1 MESVK
6 IISIRGVTS
15 GQAAKLATAGVKHSL
30 DLLNRAGTTAQ
41 LEALAKETG
50 IAKAKLLG
58 MVQQADLLRVP
69 GISVDD
75 ADTLL
80 RVGIANVQ
88 ALAAADPAALSSRIV
103 EYRAA
108 NPKPSYELPT
118 LNELQQWK
126 GVAKTIVGAIS
137 AEAADASTG
146 SGATGGPGAPSAPEA
161 VGTASSFFVDMSEMI
176 LQLGVGISQAQQ
188 ALDRNALDT
197 QSAINAD
204 ESLRGTG
211 LGVTWYA
218 IPEAT
223 LDLKMDYSVVKEE
236 SSEGTATRIR
246 ISPINAKY
254 RNFFK
259 VSEAVQSQLQVK
271 FATVPPPQRVT
282 ESIPVPD
289 VIGRTTEQAAALLK
303 DSGLRLGAVTF
314 LAGAPSSGASSE
326 VKSQSPK
333 GGSDARFLDEVG
345 VEVVKRKE

>member
-15 GQAAKLATAGVKHSL
+15 GQAEKLATAGVKNSL
-30 DLLNRAGTTAQ
+30 DLLHKAGTTAQ
-41 LEALAKETG
+41 LEALATKTG
-50 IAKAKLLG
+50 IAKTKLLA

-75 ADTLL
+75 ADTLV
-80 RVGIANVQ
+80 RVGVANVQ
-88 ALAAADPAALSSRIV
+88 ALATSDPASLSARIA
-103 EYRAA
+103 EYRRA

-118 LNELQQWK
+118 LSELEQWK

-137 AEAADASTG
+137 AEAGAASTG
-146 SGATGGPGAPSAPEA
+146 TAPAVAPGGASPPGAAGA
-161 VGTASSFFVDMSEMI
+161 ASSFSVEMSEMI
-176 LQLGVGISQAQQ
+176 LQLGVGIAQAQQ

-204 ESLRGTG
+204 EGLRGTG

-236 SSEGTATRIR
+236 SAEGTATKIR
-246 ISPINAKY
+246 VSPINAKY

-259 VSEAVQSQLQVK
+259 VGEAVQSQLQVK

-282 ESIPVPD
+282 EAITVPD
-289 VIGRTTEQAAALLK
+289 VAGKTTEQAAAVLK

-314 LAGAPSSGASSE
+314 VAGTPSSGASSE
-326 VKSQSPK
+326 VKRQAPV
-333 GGSDARFLDEVG
+333 GGSQARFLDEVA